1 VTSQKKKLF
10 MVQQNNLRAEY
21 LTNGFIVIK
30 SLFTKD
36 HIANLREKMIGL
48 SKKGNDDYE
57 FLLDK
62 EVQDLILNEKLIS
75 TIKEILDANK
85 LLYFTD
91 CGVVNHKEPF
101 KNKNGYHNDARGED
115 QTLPYEQEYPILRV
129 GIYFENYKDFS
140 GGLKIKKKSHK
151 YFIFN
156 FRRILADIR
165 RVMRICFT
173 KTRYNFSS
181 LRLGKSV
188 NLELE
193 QGDIVIWNLRTHHC
207 GTSRR
212 LKLFPK
218 LCLQPFFEKLLPTNF
233 FLPTQY
239 KEDRC
244 AIFSTFADKDLK
256 NNNILGYINKKIN
269 LNRLSQIKTNSSLLS
284 KLAKLDCELPDT
296 F

>member
-1 VTSQKKKLF
+1 
-10 MVQQNNLRAEY
+10 MVQQNNLREEY
-21 LTNGFIVIK
+21 LTNGYIVIK
-30 SLFTKD
+30 SLFTKEY
-36 HIANLREKMIGL
+36 ISNLREKMIGL
-48 SKKGNDDYE
+48 SYKGNDVYE
-57 FLLDK
+57 FFQDKDVQSLL
-62 EVQDLILNEKLIS
+62 LNEKLIS
-75 TIKEILDANK
+75 TIKEILDTKK
-85 LLYFTD
+85 LIYFTD

-101 KNKNGYHNDARGED
+101 KNRNGYHNDARGED
-115 QTLPYEQEYPILRV
+115 QNIPYEQEYPIIRV
-129 GIYFENYKDFS
+129 GVYFENYKDFS
-140 GGLKIKKKSHK
+140 GGLKLKKKSHK

-156 FRRILADIR
+156 FRRILADAR
-165 RVMRICFT
+165 RVMQILFS
-173 KTRYNFSS
+173 KTRYNLSS

-239 KEDRC
+239 KENRC
-244 AIFSTFADKDLK
+244 AIFATFAENDLK

-269 LNRLSQIKTNSSLLS
+269 LHRLNQIKTNSSLMS
-284 KLAKLDCELPDT
+284 KLDELDCGIPNN